1 LCISF
6 DLKGGLMKLVLKILG
21 GIVLLLVAIV
31 IWAVVSLRPNVPSEQ
46 FYLQPPTTVGG
57 LHVMVFGASGKLG
70 VEITKVLTAR
80 GDKVTAFVRPTSDR
94 GQLEPL
100 GVDFAEG
107 DAMDAESVLAALQQS
122 EYDAVIT
129 TIGGFGE
136 VPPDYIA
143 NANVFDAAVATGVSR
158 VIMISTIG
166 AGDSYDAAPV
176 ISRLALSK
184 LLPLK
189 TQAEDHLRASG
200 LDFTIIRPGGLPPG
214 TGTGG
219 GILSED
225 IKTMGFIN
233 RQDLAPLVVGV
244 LDDDRTIG
252 KTLAAI
258 DPARTAPWDD
268 GQ

>member
-1 LCISF
+1 
-6 DLKGGLMKLVLKILG
+6 MKLLGKILG
-21 GIVLLLVAIV
+21 GVVVLLGAIA
-31 IWAVVSLRPNVPSEQ
+31 IWAVVSLRPNVPDEQ
-46 FYLQPPTTVGG
+46 FVLQPPTEVGV
-57 LHVMVFGASGKLG
+57 LNVMVFGASGKLG
-70 VEITKVLTAR
+70 VEITRVLTAR

-94 GQLEPL
+94 SRLEPM
-100 GVDFAEG
+100 GVDFVVG
-107 DAMDAESVLAALQQS
+107 DAMDAESVLTGIKES
-122 EYDAVIT
+122 DFDAVIT
-129 TIGGFGE
+129 TIGGFGD

-143 NANVFDAAVATGVSR
+143 NANIFDAAVATGIKR

-166 AGDSYDAAPV
+166 AGDSYESAPV
-176 ISRLALSK
+176 ISRLALAK

-200 LDFTIIRPGGLPPG
+200 LEFTIIRPGGLPPG
-214 TGTGG
+214 AGTGG

-225 IKTMGFIN
+225 VRAMGFIN
-233 RQDLAPLVVGV
+233 RADLAPLIVGV